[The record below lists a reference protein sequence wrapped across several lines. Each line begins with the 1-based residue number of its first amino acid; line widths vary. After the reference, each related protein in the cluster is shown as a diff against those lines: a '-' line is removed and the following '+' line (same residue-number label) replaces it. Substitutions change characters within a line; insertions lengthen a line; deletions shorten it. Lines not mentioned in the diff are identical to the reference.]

1 MKHYTII
8 ALLGTLT
15 VLSSCSTSRIAGAQ
29 QSTNGKPMLTRS
41 SHAAMPTSYKGEGTY
56 VGRKYFNPPGSKMGA
71 QWVDL
76 YEQP

>member
-1 MKHYTII
+1 MKHYNII
-8 ALLGTLT
+8 ALLGALTL
-15 VLSSCSTSRIAGAQ
+15 LSSCSTSGIASAP
-29 QSTNGKPMLTRS
+29 QSSNGKPLLTRS

-56 VGRKYFNPPGSKMGA
+56 VGRKYFNPPGSKMGT